1 MVTMK
6 KEPQVELEM
15 EKDRAF
21 YGQLSYGLLF
31 IKVEYVKNITVHG
44 LAKQEK

>member
-1 MVTMK
+1 MK

-15 EKDRAF
+15 DKDRVF
-21 YGQLSYGLLF
+21 SGQLSYGFLS
-31 IKVEYVKNITVHG
+31 IKVEYVKKITVHG